1 MKNYRKFSEY
11 IYLVIS
17 FVSVFEYFFRE
28 NSSEKSN
35 IFLIMAVFS
44 FGMFL
49 FRRHYRI
56 KFKNRDK

>member
-1 MKNYRKFSEY
+1 MNNYRKFSEY

-17 FVSVFEYFFRE
+17 FVSIFEYFFGE
-28 NSSEKSN
+28 NSSEKNN

>member
-1 MKNYRKFSEY
+1 MNNYRKFSEY

-17 FVSVFEYFFRE
+17 FFSVFEYFFRE

>member
-1 MKNYRKFSEY
+1 MNNYRRISEY

-17 FVSVFEYFFRE
+17 FVSIFEYFFGD
-28 NSSEKSN
+28 NSSQKSN
-35 IFLIMAVFS
+35 IFLILAIFS

-56 KFKNRDK
+56 KFKNRRK

>member
-1 MKNYRKFSEY
+1 MNNYRKFSEY

-49 FRRHYRI
+49 FRRHYRL